1 MRRMQEGSAEAV
13 FTVEERIV
21 QAYAPY
27 VLVRCARYTN
37 GRRQAQ
43 QIGAYTLVT
52 ACLLAQ
58 RLGHTL
64 PVGTIV
70 EIVLSMVGPDVL
82 AGAEGEDWRIG
93 GDEPLIADPGMR
105 KIAQGLN
112 ALERSLREVLV
123 LHYVSGLDMEDLVRL
138 LRRPAGEIVASLGRA
153 ERLLA
158 GRLEG
163 LRGED
168 RGASG
173 VDVRSLLAQFTAGL
187 DAGWIAEVA
196 HCAMDY
202 LATCGRRQHRRR
214 RANWN

>member
-1 MRRMQEGSAEAV
+1 MQERLAEAV

-21 QAYAPY
+21 QVYAPY

-52 ACLLAQ
+52 ACLLA
-58 RLGHTL
+58 RELGDGL
-64 PVGTIV
+64 PLGTMV
-70 EIVLSMVGPDVL
+70 EVVLSVVGPDVL

-105 KIAQGLN
+105 KIARGLN

-123 LHYVSGLDMEDLVRL
+123 LHYVSGLDIEDLPRL
-138 LRRPAGEIVASLGRA
+138 LHRPPDEIVAKLGRA

-158 GRLEG
+158 RRLDGPGDEGRAA
-163 LRGED
+163 RD
-168 RGASG
+168 
-173 VDVRSLLAQFTAGL
+173 VDVRSRLAEFTAGL
-187 DAGWIAEVA
+187 DGGWMEEVA
-196 HCAMDY
+196 QCALEY
-202 LATCGRRQHRRR
+202 LGGYAAGYEG
-214 RANWN
+214 

>member
-1 MRRMQEGSAEAV
+1 MQERLAEAV

-21 QAYAPY
+21 QVYAPY

-52 ACLLAQ
+52 ACLLA
-58 RLGHTL
+58 RELRDGL

-93 GDEPLIADPGMR
+93 GDEPLIADPRMR
-105 KIAQGLN
+105 KIAQALN

-123 LHYVSGLDMEDLVRL
+123 LHYVSGLDTEDLARL
-138 LRRPAGEIVASLGRA
+138 MQRPAGEIVTSLGRA
-153 ERLLA
+153 ARLLA

-163 LRGED
+163 LRGEGC
-168 RGASG
+168 GASG

-187 DAGWIAEVA
+187 DAGWITEVA
-196 HCAMDY
+196 ACALEY
-202 LATCGRRQHRRR
+202 LATCGRRHHRRR
-214 RANWN
+214 RTNWN